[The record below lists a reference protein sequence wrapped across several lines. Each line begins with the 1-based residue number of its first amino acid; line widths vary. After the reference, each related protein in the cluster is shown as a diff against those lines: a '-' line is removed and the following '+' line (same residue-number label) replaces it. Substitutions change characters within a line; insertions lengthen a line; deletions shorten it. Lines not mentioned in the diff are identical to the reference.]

1 MFTAYQL
8 HTHPIGFN
16 TIHRCGRL
24 FQEYCIDK
32 FAQIEQARLA
42 YFRTKEFQMRIE
54 KRQGLEEAVAN
65 GTHLSEV
72 GTKVILPS
80 SFSGGPRQMWQ
91 LYHDAMGIVRHC
103 GKPDLFITMT
113 ANPKW
118 DEITNTLLSGQTAQ
132 DRPGPT
138 WSQEFFD

>member
-42 YFRTKEFQMRIE
+42 YFRTKEFQKRIE
-54 KRQGLEEAVAN
+54 KRQGLEEAAAD
-65 GTHLSEV
+65 GTHSSEV
-72 GTKVILPS
+72 STKVILPS

-91 LYHDAMGIVRHC
+91 LYHDAMGIVRSY

-113 ANPKW
+113 ANPEW
-118 DEITNTLLSGQTAQ
+118 DEIMNAMLPGQTAQ
-132 DRPGPT
+132 DWPDLVARV
-138 WSQEFFD
+138 F